1 MLSGI
6 PLVLF
11 LTIYFVS
18 DKLFSEVFNMKKFR
32 IITALFLSLIIVVSL
47 CSCSIT
53 LRDEFTT
60 TTGPVSADEGDE
72 WENYEEYDVEKYE
85 LENDAFKAEGE
96 LNLYKYEDLDDA
108 QKVIDVFNSYYDA
121 DLKVDED
128 TQHDGYGNWFWDNGD
143 DSDPVS
149 ASVSMS
155 SKTGKFSFYYVPD
168 MQVIKNAS
176 TLVSVDGDKWTDK
189 VTEFVNKFE
198 FVTGKLTLD
207 GSVAYND
214 MYYPVFEEGND
225 DSQDVRVWG
234 RRFFFVSEDYSKQKV
249 LAQDGLECYVECGS
263 SDIETRDV
271 QYFVVTIF
279 NDGTIVSADNYIT
292 KADIVS
298 DGTQKMIDESFM
310 DKLLEYFTSTK
321 EDDTLIVK
329 RIYIDSYSNYFGY
342 AEITPVVK
350 VEYCYKSDT
359 DDVRTTE
366 FALEGFY
373 N

>member
-1 MLSGI
+1 
-6 PLVLF
+6 
-11 LTIYFVS
+11 
-18 DKLFSEVFNMKKFR
+18 MKKLR
-32 IITALFLSLIIVVSL
+32 IITAIILSLIIVVSL
-47 CSCSIT
+47 CSCSIS
-53 LRDEFTT
+53 LRDELTT
-60 TTGPVSADEGDE
+60 TTEPVPTDDHDGWDGTQE
-72 WENYEEYDVEKYE
+72 YEVKKYE
-85 LENDAFKAEGE
+85 LENDAFKVEGD
-96 LNLYKYEDLDDA
+96 LNLYKYEDLSDA
-108 QKVIDVFNSYYDA
+108 ENVIDVFNSYYDI

-128 TQHDGYGNWFWDNGD
+128 TQHDGYGNWSWDNGEQ
-143 DSDPVS
+143 SNIVS

-168 MQVIKNAS
+168 MKVIKNAS
-176 TLVSVDGDKWTDK
+176 TLVDVDGDKWTDK

-207 GSVAYND
+207 GSVAYNE
-214 MYYPVFEEGND
+214 MYYPVLEEGND
-225 DSQDVRVWG
+225 DSQDIRVWG

-249 LAQDGLECYVECGS
+249 SAQDGLDCYVECGS

-292 KADIVS
+292 KAQIVS
-298 DGTQKMIDESFM
+298 DGTSKMIDDSSM

-329 RIYIDSYSNYFGY
+329 KVYVDSYSNYFGY
-342 AEITPVVK
+342 VEITPVVK
-350 VEYCYKSDT
+350 VEYCFKSDT
-359 DDVRTTE
+359 DDVQTTE
-366 FALEGFY
+366 FALEGLY